1 MGWWCKHQEC
11 TGVKLLQ
18 YDAED
23 DFDDNIYEERVG
35 VIVPQDDKDSMS
47 YRECWLGC

>member
-23 DFDDNIYEERVG
+23 DYDDNIYADMEFVKNFT
-35 VIVPQDDKDSMS
+35 P
-47 YRECWLGC
+47 